1 VTDDYKA
8 GDIFDGRYRIL
19 GRIGGGGMANVYL
32 AEDNTLGRRV
42 AIKMLHRR
50 FVEDAKFVERFRRE
64 AKAAAG
70 LNHPNI
76 VGVYDWGQVGAE
88 NYIVMEYVE
97 GETLKE
103 LVRRRDRLSGGEAVA
118 IALELLAAV
127 GAAHNNGVIHRDI
140 KSQNILIDRAGR
152 VKVADFG
159 IAQAGDPGMTEV
171 GSILGT
177 AQYLAPEQARG
188 EAVDERS
195 DLYSVGVVL
204 YEMLTGRVPFKG
216 DSAVT
221 VALKHVNELP
231 PEPAGLVPG
240 LPYSLNQI
248 VLKALAKDP
257 NRRYGSAAEFAADL
271 RAAQAGGPLRAATFD
286 AADERTQIVAP
297 MAIPGEQATRVMSVA
312 RGTAPVRGRNG
323 AAAQQPRRRRPPVWV
338 FLVILAV
345 LAALAAGGVLI
356 YNAAFGSSKG
366 VPGVVGLSAQAAN
379 DKLTLAGYKV
389 TPHRAFSDKA
399 AGGIVYDQQP
409 KAGTALRSGA
419 IVDIWVS
426 KGSTTVALKDL
437 TGLSA
442 AEVADYLT
450 SNGLIGDRRGGR
462 SATVTQGQ
470 VYRQSPPP
478 GDVKRGSTVVYYVS
492 GGVPQVS
499 VPDVTLLSGVDAA
512 AKLNDNGLNV
522 GTTTSQFSDTVPV
535 GEVISQDPAA
545 GNTADK
551 DSKVNLVISSG
562 PSSSPTATPS
572 VTPTSTPST
581 SPTSGLVAVPSV
593 VTMMQPDAVAALKA
607 KGFNVTVSNV
617 NGNGQPTGT
626 VVDQNPAA
634 YSNKPAGSTVTIF
647 VAQ

>member
-1 VTDDYKA
+1 VTDDYQV
-8 GDIFDGRYRIL
+8 GDVIDGRYRIL

-76 VGVYDWGQVGAE
+76 VGVYDWGQVGSE

-103 LVRRRDRLSGGEAVA
+103 LVRRRGRLPGGEAVA

-127 GAAHNNGVIHRDI
+127 GAAHANGVIHRDV

-159 IAQAGDPGMTEV
+159 IAQAGDPGMTEA

-188 EAVDERS
+188 EPVDERS

-231 PEPAGLVPG
+231 PDPAGLVPG

-297 MAIPGEQATRVMSVA
+297 MAIPGEQATRVMSAA
-312 RGTAPVRGRNG
+312 RGTPPVRNGRNG
-323 AAAQQPRRRRPPVWV
+323 AAAVPARRRRPPLWV
-338 FLVILAV
+338 ILVILAV
-345 LAALAAGGVLI
+345 LAAVAAGGVLI

-366 VPGVVGLSAQAAN
+366 VPSVVGLSEQAAH
-379 DKLTLAGYKV
+379 DKLVEAGYRV
-389 TPHRAFSDKA
+389 TPHHDYSDKA
-399 AGGIVYDQQP
+399 AAGVVYDQQP
-409 KAGTALRSGA
+409 KAQTSLRSGG

-437 TGLSA
+437 TGLPA

-462 SATVTQGQ
+462 STDVAQGE
-470 VYRQSPPP
+470 VYKQIPLP

-492 GGVPQVS
+492 GGVPQVP
-499 VPDVTLLSGVDAA
+499 VPDVTTLSGVDAA
-512 AKLNDNGLNV
+512 AKLNNDGLNV
-522 GTTTSQFSDTVPV
+522 GLTTSQFSDTVPV
-535 GEVISQDPAA
+535 GAVISQDPAA
-545 GNTADK
+545 GVKVDK
-551 DSKVNLVISSG
+551 GSKVNLVISSG
-562 PSSSPTATPS
+562 PSSSPTTSPS
-572 VTPTSTPST
+572 PTVTPTSTP
-581 SPTSGLVAVPSV
+581 TSGLVSVPSV
-593 VTMMQPDAVAALKA
+593 VTMMQPDAEAALRA

-626 VVDQNPAA
+626 VVDQNPPALTKAA
-634 YSNKPAGSTVTIF
+634 AGSTITIF